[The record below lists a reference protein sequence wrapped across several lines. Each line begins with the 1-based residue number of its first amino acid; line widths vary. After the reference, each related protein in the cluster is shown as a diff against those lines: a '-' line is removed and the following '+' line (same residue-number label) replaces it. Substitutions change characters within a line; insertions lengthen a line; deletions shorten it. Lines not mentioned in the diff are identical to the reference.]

1 MFSVKNASLG
11 ADGYKYCISKLMII
25 GVKEVLGLSMKK
37 TSQTSESR
45 KVIRSVVIALVI
57 LNLVLTACTTKLAEP
72 APVAAQ
78 TSSVAQLKAAG
89 LELAEISEKLADM
102 QYQLFGPGR
111 GWLALNT
118 RIFLTMDNG
127 KNWDEVS
134 ARVPEN
140 YMLGRVYFIDE
151 NQAWAFYLGGE
162 GTDLRFRFYT
172 TSDAGKTWNELSE
185 GINAILTGRE
195 LIADGKVFMQRLSP
209 QVGYLLVKNSSGAN
223 FSTGVLLKTNDGG
236 GSWVELKA
244 PAGEEFV
251 FADETHGFMLKA
263 PQYDSLFTTS
273 DGGQT
278 WNEIGDL
285 PLTDGAEGYRVGL
298 PEFQTD
304 GYGIYPVSAYKG
316 ETLLKT
322 SIMQTNNYGQNWSL
336 GAEDPTQAE
345 QAPGSEPFFQ
355 LLADGNLSRWSRI
368 PSGGEAM
375 TEGGTQST
383 HKAQI
388 INLSASGTN
397 DAWGTFISGFCN
409 AQLVVGQEQLHCSQ
423 DQLLGATTDGGK
435 TWQPLPLPISVGKTS
450 KSVFTRA
457 PEPKGPQP
465 IGSLEGPQIKAVN
478 PTVKVAVGHGF
489 DQCEIPGNAALDA
502 WRDSSPYNVVNLYI
516 GGSAR
521 ACSNRALTFSKVSYM
536 YNNGWT
542 FIPTWVGPQAP
553 CTDYRSKMSMDP
565 TVAYQEGVQNADQAM
580 AKMYE
585 LGLTDANG
593 HGGVVYYDLEYY
605 VGDTACQTAVRS
617 FFEGWNSRLHQMSAL
632 SGVYGASCH
641 YWSTNNPPQNLSNLK
656 SLTNPLDAVWI
667 AKYISTPYYYN
678 PTVSVWGIAS
688 CFPDT
693 LWSQNQRLRQY
704 TGGHNETWGGY
715 TINIDSNVLLG
726 PVAYPAIGDTLAPQ
740 TSLSFSG
747 TLGESGYYKSTGSV
761 TLTALDRQSG
771 VKATYYQVNGG
782 AVTTYTAPFTLT
794 ENRDYNITYYSVD
807 NSGNRESNKT
817 AILSVD
823 SIPPTAAVQLQGQL
837 SSVAS
842 WFTSPVTL
850 NIQTSDNF
858 SGVAVSQMN
867 INGGAWMDL
876 PATNTAT
883 ISINGANMQLGIRSK
898 DKAGN
903 FSAPVYNQVSIDTE
917 PPHLPSVVNPHCEA
931 MNGVTQG
938 LCNNVDFTWDGAF
951 DSGSG
956 LKLYEYYWGQDP
968 NGTSPTLQN
977 LANNNHFDPDLVNDG
992 SVTYLRMRVQD
1003 NLDKWSEWQ
1012 TVFTLSFDSRF
1023 TNFIFL
1029 PSIKK

>member
-1 MFSVKNASLG
+1 M
-11 ADGYKYCISKLMII
+11 
-25 GVKEVLGLSMKK
+25 
-37 TSQTSESR
+37 
-45 KVIRSVVIALVI
+45 IALVI
-57 LNLVLTACTTKLAEP
+57 MALILSACATKLAVP
-72 APVAAQ
+72 APVAAI
-78 TSSVAQLKAAG
+78 SSTVVELKAAG
-89 LELAEISEKLADM
+89 LELAEIAEKLPDL
-102 QYQLFGPGR
+102 QYHLFGPGKA
-111 GWLALNT
+111 WLALDT
-118 RIFLTMDNG
+118 RIFLTADNG

-140 YMLGRVYFIDE
+140 YLLGRVHFFDE
-151 NQAWAFYLGGE
+151 NQAWAFYIGGE
-162 GTDLRFRFYT
+162 GADLRFRLYT
-172 TSDAGKTWNELSE
+172 TSDAGKTWNDLSE
-185 GINAILTGRE
+185 ILNPILITHE
-195 LIADGKVFMQRLSP
+195 LIADGKVYIHGLNP
-209 QVGYLLVKNSSGAN
+209 QTGFLLIKNSSGAN
-223 FSTGVLLKTNDGG
+223 FSTGILLKTSDGG
-236 GSWVELKA
+236 ATWAEIPA
-244 PAGEEFV
+244 PAGEDFI
-251 FADETHGFMLKA
+251 FADEAHGFMLKA

-273 DGGQT
+273 DAGQT
-278 WNEIGDL
+278 WTELSDL
-285 PLTDGAEGYRVGL
+285 PVTDGAESYRVGL
-298 PEFQTD
+298 PDFHPD
-304 GYGIYPVSAYKG
+304 GYGVFPVFAYKG

-355 LLADGNLSRWSRI
+355 LLPDGNLSVWSRI
-368 PSGGEAM
+368 PSGGGTMAES
-375 TEGGTQST
+375 GTQST
-383 HKAQI
+383 QKAQI
-388 INLSASGTN
+388 INLSAFGTN

-423 DQLLGATTDGGK
+423 DQLLGFTTDGGK
-435 TWQPLPLPISVGKTS
+435 TWQPLPLPIAVSKTS

-457 PEPKGPQP
+457 AEPKEPLS
-465 IGSLEGPQIKAVN
+465 IGGLEGPQIKAVN

-502 WRDSSPYNVVNLYI
+502 WSDSSPYNVVNLYI

-521 ACSNRALTFSKVSYM
+521 ACSNRALNYSKVSYM

-542 FIPTWVGPQAP
+542 FIPTWVGPQAS
-553 CTDYRSKMSMDP
+553 CTDYRSRMSADP
-565 TVAYQEGVQNADQAM
+565 AVAYQEGVDNANQAM

-605 VGDTACQTAVRS
+605 VGDTACQNATRS
-617 FFEGWNSRLHQMSAL
+617 FFEGWNARLHQLGAL
-632 SGVYGASCH
+632 SGAYGASCH

-656 SLTNPLDAVWI
+656 ALTNPLDAVWI

-678 PTVSVWGIAS
+678 PSVSVWGIAS

-693 LWSQNQRLRQY
+693 LWSQNQRIRQY

-726 PVAYPAIGDTLAPQ
+726 PVTYPAIGDTLAPQ

-747 TLGESGYYKSTGSV
+747 TPGESGYYKSTGSV
-761 TLTALDRQSG
+761 TLSALERQSG

-782 AVTTYTAPFTLT
+782 ALTAYTAPFPLT
-794 ENRDYNITYYSVD
+794 ENRNYTISYYSED
-807 NSGNRESNKT
+807 NAGNREITKT
-817 AILSVD
+817 AVISVD
-823 SIPPTAAVQLQGQL
+823 SVPPTASVQLQGQL
-837 SSVAS
+837 SNVAS

-850 NIQTSDNF
+850 NIQAADNF

-867 INGGAWMDL
+867 INGGAWTDL

-883 ISINGANMQLGIRSK
+883 ISTEGADMTLGIRSK

-903 FSAPVYNQVSIDTE
+903 FSAPVYNKVSIDTE
-917 PPHLPSVVNPHCEA
+917 DPVNPSFVDPHCQA

-938 LCNNVDFTWDGAF
+938 FCNDVDFTWHGAF

-956 LKLYEYYWGQDP
+956 LYQYEFYWGQDP
-968 NGTSPTLQN
+968 NGTAPIQQQ
-977 LANNNHFDPDLVNDG
+977 LASNNHFDPTPVNDG

-1003 NLDKWSEWQ
+1003 NLGKWSAWQ
-1012 TVFTLSFDSRF
+1012 TVYTLRFDSRF
-1023 TNFIFL
+1023 TNFLFL
-1029 PSIKK
+1029 PSVNK